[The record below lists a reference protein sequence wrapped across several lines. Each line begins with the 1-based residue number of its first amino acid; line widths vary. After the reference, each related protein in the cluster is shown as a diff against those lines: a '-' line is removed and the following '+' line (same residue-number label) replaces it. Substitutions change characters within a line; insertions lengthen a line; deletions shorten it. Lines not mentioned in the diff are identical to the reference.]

1 VQNRNPY
8 AAPQTNV
15 TPGESTVEEY
25 GGVKLFGVS
34 GRIGRVRYIAYS
46 IALSVL
52 VLIGTG
58 MLAIAVAVVDETAAI
73 GVLLIGYLATY
84 AIQFLPGIQRSHDVN
99 VSGWLSLITLVPFGP
114 LVFWFVPGTRGEN
127 NYGPQP
133 PPNGVGVIVV
143 ACLVPLT
150 FVGGILA
157 AIAIPAYDDY
167 TTRAQ
172 VAEGLGL
179 AAGPKAAVM
188 DAFERTGVA
197 PARRADAGLPAD
209 PADTSGM
216 YVASIDLER
225 GTLLVTYGSNA
236 SSRIAGRT
244 LALQPY
250 VVDGTVVWRC
260 GHAPAPNGAVAMD
273 GSAPRSDAMTD
284 IEAPFLPSA
293 CRP

>member
-1 VQNRNPY
+1 MQDRNPY
-8 AAPQTNV
+8 AAPHANV

-25 GGVKLFGVS
+25 GELKLFAVS

-52 VLIGTG
+52 VLIVTG
-58 MLAIAVAVVDETAAI
+58 ILAVFTAVVDENTAA
-73 GVLLIGYLATY
+73 GLLVIGYLATY
-84 AIQFLPGIQRSHDVN
+84 AVQILPGIQRSHDMN
-99 VSGWLSLITLVPFGP
+99 VSGWLSLISLVPFGP
-114 LVFWFVPGTRGEN
+114 FVFWFAPGTVGEN
-127 NYGPQP
+127 NYGKQP
-133 PPNGVGVIVV
+133 PPNGVGVILV
-143 ACLVPLT
+143 ACLVPFA

-157 AIAIPAYDDY
+157 GIAVPAYDDY

-172 VAEGLGL
+172 VAEGLSL

-188 DAFERTGVA
+188 DAFERTGAA

-209 PADTSGM
+209 PTDTSGM

-225 GTLLVTYGSNA
+225 GTLLVTYGSDAN
-236 SSRIAGRT
+236 SRIAGRT

-250 VVDGTVVWRC
+250 VIDRTVVWRC
-260 GHAPAPNGAVAMD
+260 GYAPAPSGAVAMD
-273 GSAPRSDAMTD
+273 GRAPGSDAMTGL
-284 IEAPFLPSA
+284 EPLFLPSA